1 MVTQIVSCY
10 HCGGNDVIL
19 FGFQNGR
26 QRYRCRA
33 CGKTSR
39 ENKGSNAYDP
49 ARKAEILAAY
59 HERGSLRAMRRIF
72 GVSPNT
78 VMAWLKKSRG
88 PAASEGDAGR
98 SQGVGR
104 S

>member
-1 MVTQIVSCY
+1 MVTQTVSCY
-10 HCGGNDVIL
+10 HCTSTDLIR

-39 ENKGSNAYDP
+39 QNKGSNAYDETV
-49 ARKAEILAAY
+49 KAQILAAY
-59 HERGSLRAMRRIF
+59 HERGSLRAMKRIF

-78 VMAWLKKSRG
+78 VMAWLKKSHS
-88 PAASEGDAGR
+88 PAALEEDAGKGQEVRR
-98 SQGVGR
+98 S
-104 S
+104 

>member
-1 MVTQIVSCY
+1 MVTQTVSCY
-10 HCGGNDVIL
+10 HCTSTDLIR

-39 ENKGSNAYDP
+39 ENKGSNAYDETV
-49 ARKAEILAAY
+49 KAQILAAY
-59 HERGSLRAMRRIF
+59 HERGSLRAMKRIF

-78 VMAWLKKSRG
+78 VMAWLKKSRAVATLEEDTG
-88 PAASEGDAGR
+88 K
-98 SQGVGR
+98 SQEV
-104 S
+104 

>member
-1 MVTQIVSCY
+1 MVTKTVTCY
-10 HCGGNDVIL
+10 HCASTDLIR

-26 QRYRCRA
+26 QRYKCRG

-59 HERGSLRAMRRIF
+59 HERGSLRAMKRIF
-72 GVSPNT
+72 GVWPNT
-78 VMAWLKKSRG
+78 VMAWLKKS
-88 PAASEGDAGR
+88 PAVAALEEDAGK
-98 SQGVGR
+98 SQEVGR

>member
-1 MVTQIVSCY
+1 MVTQTVSCY
-10 HCGGNDVIL
+10 HCTSTDLIR

-39 ENKGSNAYDP
+39 ENKGSNAYDETV
-49 ARKAEILAAY
+49 KAQILAAY
-59 HERGSLRAMRRIF
+59 HERGSLRAMKRIF

-78 VMAWLKKSRG
+78 VMAWLKKSRSL
-88 PAASEGDAGR
+88 AALEEDTDKG
-98 SQGVGR
+98 QEV
-104 S
+104 